1 MVGKSKGPDAKVSIY
16 VDDRPAERGRKQAEA
31 KWKAWGRS
39 VAKGVGGAIG
49 KVGGFAKSAFNP
61 LGMGVSMI
69 GDAVDET
76 RAYER
81 GIARL
86 AIAQGKS
93 NEEMAG
99 FRTELTG
106 ISKETGVNRNE
117 ILEGVSAYQALTG
130 DTKGAAA
137 AAKTFAR
144 VAQATG
150 STVADVA
157 GTAAALSQNL
167 KIDPA
172 DFEAAFDVLN
182 TQGKAG
188 AIELK
193 DLAAQMAS
201 LTPQFSK
208 FSGGKGVKGMQQM
221 GAAAQIIRRNFG
233 GTAEAATGMRALMT
247 SLVRNS
253 GKLEKAG
260 VKMFWKDKKGKKHL
274 REFDDIIASIGKSK
288 LMKDPTKLNKA
299 LGSDEALRA
308 LQALTDN
315 YGEFQAMTAQ
325 DGKGS
330 IAKDLKQWQESDAGK
345 LEKSINDLKLAFAT
359 AFSPDMIKGFAE
371 ALGSVASAVNTII
384 SGVKGVAKSIGEDI
398 FGKSWDTKVA
408 ETKAQRNYERIA
420 KVARSGKAGTA
431 TAGELAMLDA
441 LAAGKG
447 VFEAANAANAAGGY
461 DQAQFDMLTR
471 KAAKVVVAEDQA
483 RELTYGGGPLGA
495 ADAFAAART
504 VVGGSDATSGNVR
517 RSVDATRAAFAA
529 TPSDQVDASLA
540 GAAAVF
546 KAQADAARLIA
557 QHIAAE
563 MKKVTVDVTL
573 DGEKVG
579 KRVANSPSHRKA
591 S

>member
-1 MVGKSKGPDAKVSIY
+1 MALGKSKGPDAKVTIY

-39 VAKGVGGAIG
+39 ISKGVGGAVG

-61 LGMGVSMI
+61 LGLGLSMMGDV
-69 GDAVDET
+69 VDET

-99 FRTELTG
+99 FRSELTG

-233 GTAEAATGMRALMT
+233 GTAEAATGMRSLMT
-247 SLVRNS
+247 SLVRNA
-253 GKLEKAG
+253 GKLQSAG
-260 VKMFWKDKKGKKHL
+260 VKMFWKDKRGKKHL

-345 LEKSINDLKLAFAT
+345 LEASINNIKLALAS
-359 AFSPDMIKGFAE
+359 AFSPEMIKGFAD
-371 ALGSVASAVNTII
+371 ALGSVAGAVNTII
-384 SGVKGVAKSIGEDI
+384 GGIKGVSKAIGEEI
-398 FGKSWDTKVA
+398 FGKSWEQQRQDTV
-408 ETKAQRNYERIA
+408 QGRNYERIG
-420 KVARSGKAGTA
+420 KNARSGKLGTV
-431 TAGELAMLDA
+431 TKEELALLDA
-441 LAAGKG
+441 LAAGKSGTDLFQYLKG
-447 VFEAANAANAAGGY
+447 VDS
-461 DQAQFDMLTR
+461 DQF
-471 KAAKVVVAEDQA
+471 AKVMRRGAQENAQEDAA
-483 RELTYGGGPLGA
+483 RELAYGDGPLA
-495 ADAFAAART
+495 AGDAFAAART
-504 VVGGSDATSGNVR
+504 VTGGSDATNGNVR
-517 RSVDATRAAFAA
+517 RAVDATKAAFAA
-529 TPSDQVDASLA
+529 TPADQLDPSLA

-546 KAQADAARLIA
+546 KAQADAARLMA
-557 QHIAAE
+557 QHIAKE
-563 MKKVTVDVTL
+563 MQKVAIDVFL
-573 DGEKVG
+573 DGAKVG
-579 KRVANSPSHRKA
+579 KGVANSGKDRK
-591 S
+591 